1 MIGIKCIASY
11 LPTDFIDNVEQGKF
25 FGKSEEYI
33 RTRIGAWKL
42 PKKSDAEETSDLAV
56 SAVNKLISKT
66 SLAFDK
72 IELIAL
78 VTQNGDGQGLPHT
91 SPIIQQKLG
100 LDKNIATFD
109 ISLGCSGYVYG
120 LAIVKG
126 FLDASG
132 LKNGILVTA
141 DPYSKIIDRTDRVTT
156 LLFGDAATATWV
168 GQDAEWD
175 IKAPVYFT
183 DGAAGCNLHANNG
196 ILCMNGRK
204 VYNFA
209 VTNVPLHIDHILK
222 RECMRQ
228 EDIDAFC
235 LHQGSAAIINSIAKH
250 FPNVKDKFVISMG
263 ESGNTISSSIP
274 ALLEDRIHQKGLNNI
289 LISGFGVGLSIATT
303 IITNGAK

>member
-11 LPTDFIDNVEQGKF
+11 LPTEFIDNLEQGKSF
-25 FGKSEEYI
+25 AKSEEYI

-42 PKKSDAEETSDLAV
+42 PKKSEAEETSDLAV
-56 SAVNKLISKT
+56 SAVRNLISKT
-66 SLAFDK
+66 SLSADE

-78 VTQNGDGQGLPHT
+78 VTQNGDRYGLPHT
-91 SPIIQQKLG
+91 SPIVQEKLG

-141 DPYSKIIDRTDRVTT
+141 DPYSKIIDRTDRATT

-168 GQDAEWD
+168 GQDAEWE
-175 IKAPVYFT
+175 IKAPLYLT
-183 DGAAGCNLHANNG
+183 DGAAGCNLHADNG

-204 VYNFA
+204 VYKFA
-209 VTNVPLHIDHILK
+209 VSNVPLHIRQILE
-222 RECMRQ
+222 RECMDQ
-228 EDIDAFC
+228 EDIDAYC
-235 LHQGSAAIINSIAKH
+235 LHQGSAAIINAIANK
-250 FPNVKDKFVISMG
+250 FSNVKDKFIVSMG
-263 ESGNTISSSIP
+263 ETGNTVSSSIP
-274 ALLEDRIHQKGLNNI
+274 LLLEERIQRNDLNTI

-303 IITNGAK
+303 IISNVSR